1 MILNNLKKDPAKMVS
16 VGMAFVVVG
25 LMILV
30 IAINWPR
37 LPFLAYLWPDK
48 NDFLRGFA
56 YGIAIVLEIS
66 GVAINASAAANKRKA
81 L

>member
-1 MILNNLKKDPAKMVS
+1 MVS

-25 LMILV
+25 LMILL
-30 IAINWPR
+30 IGINWPR
-37 LPFLAYLWPDK
+37 LPFLVHLWPDK

-56 YGIAIVLEIS
+56 YGIAIVLEIT
-66 GVAINASAAANKRKA
+66 GVVINTTAAASKRKA